1 MTIVLKYRI
10 LFVHYSCLYLS
21 RRANKI
27 SFKQEFYFRKWTL
40 YKKHNYFHDITAEY
54 LNVFFF
60 AGNFSIREKRQAM
73 DMMNK
78 GTELGAEI
86 GMLVDGPLGA
96 AVGGAVGFVVSGILC
111 IFICKNE
118 GIIFI

>member
-1 MTIVLKYRI
+1 M
-10 LFVHYSCLYLS
+10 YL
-21 RRANKI
+21 I
-27 SFKQEFYFRKWTL
+27 
-40 YKKHNYFHDITAEY
+40 
-54 LNVFFF
+54 FF

-96 AVGGAVGFVVSGILC
+96 AVGAAAGFVVGGILC
-111 IFICKNE
+111 MFICKNE